1 MMMVMAVEESVAVA
15 RVGVDDATKHRVSSQ
30 LTCILIAVCP
40 TYIVHYRLSWKVFL
54 DIMSILLMSQ
64 LSTGPV
70 ETYLGCVNVKSRKMV
85 CLECLASAV

>member
-1 MMMVMAVEESVAVA
+1 MMVMAVEESVAVA

-30 LTCILIAVCP
+30 LTYILIAVCP

-54 DIMSILLMSQ
+54 DIMSMSQ
-64 LSTGPV
+64 LPTGPV
-70 ETYLGCVNVKSRKMV
+70 ETYLGCVNVKSRKIV